1 MQSQPALHSRLLAEF
16 IGTMTLCAVGI
27 GAILMGSDLLGVAL
41 AHGLAIAT
49 MVTAIGHISGGH
61 LNPAVTAAMMAFR
74 KITPKDGVLYIVA
87 QLLGGVVGA
96 GLVKWLFDGASGVG
110 AFDPGAK
117 VALVDGLASW
127 QGMLLEAIAT
137 LLLVWVVYG
146 VAVDPD
152 GAFAKVAGLPI
163 GFVVTM
169 DILMIGPMTG
179 ATMNP
184 ARWFGPNLLLNEWAD
199 AWVWIVGPVLGAVVA
214 GGLYLYGIRPR
225 AGAES

>member
-27 GAILMGSDLLGVAL
+27 GAILMNGDLLGVAF

-61 LNPAVTAAMMAFR
+61 LNPAVTTAMMAFR
-74 KITPKDGVLYIVA
+74 KISPKDGVLYIVA
-87 QLLGGVVGA
+87 QLLGGVAGA
-96 GLVKWLFDGASGVG
+96 GLMKW
-110 AFDPGAK
+110 
-117 VALVDGLASW
+117 LVDGTTGAAPFDTAARVGLAKGLSGFN
-127 QGMLLEAIAT
+127 GMLLEAIAT

-184 ARWFGPNLLLNEWAD
+184 ARWFGPNVLLGEWAN

-214 GGLYLYGIRPR
+214 GALYLYGIRPR
-225 AGAES
+225 VASES